1 MAGRT
6 QDAARKAPGL
16 PPLLEE
22 MQAGLAD
29 PPPESLA
36 VVERTGEAVLES
48 TYGDLAT
55 HVETTTAWLRDQ
67 GVETGDVIAVW
78 LPNWTELVVWQFALA
93 NLGACSLGVNTR
105 YSVHELSNLLT
116 RGRPVGIL
124 MPAEFLGLDFE
135 GRLSQA
141 WETVAAQPGAA
152 PPPWVATVR
161 DVADGGQSL
170 DLGGGTLSVPPLGAA
185 GPGGGDASS
194 SLFPEEIVNCFTT
207 SGSSGNPK
215 LAGHDQ
221 RAVAEH
227 SRNVVAALDMDSA
240 GSFLSVLPLTGVFGF
255 NPSMGML
262 AAGGCLLLEP
272 TFDVPTV
279 LADMERFGV
288 SHVVGGDD
296 MLGRLMDGWD
306 PETMR
311 PTVRRGGIAD
321 FAGRAVAFVEWAEEH
336 WESRIGGV
344 YGSSEVFALTA
355 TWAGDLDLERR
366 ARGGGTPVSPAI
378 GVRVADPE
386 SDRVLAAEE
395 LGELQFRGY
404 NVLDAYVGTPGLME
418 QAVTA
423 DGWFR
428 SGDLGLMTGEGTD
441 FVYVCR
447 NSDALRLRGFL
458 VEPEEIERFL
468 MSYPPVETAR
478 VVGAAGGEGDV
489 AVAFVTLRPGE
500 SAEPED
506 VLDYCRGQL
515 ARFKVPSLVEIID
528 EFPVTTGTNGTKI
541 RTAVLRERAAALL
554 EDEMTRREAE

>member
-1 MAGRT
+1 MAGLT
-6 QDAARKAPGL
+6 QGAAREAPGL

-22 MQAGLAD
+22 MQEGLVD
-29 PPPESLA
+29 PSPGSLA
-36 VVERTGEAVLES
+36 VVERMGEAVLEC

-55 HVETTTAWLRDQ
+55 HVEMTTAWLRGR
-67 GVETGDVIAVW
+67 GVETGDVIAIW

-141 WETVAAQPGAA
+141 WQTVAAQPDAP

-161 DVADGGQSL
+161 GDQDEQGP
-170 DLGGGTLSVPPLGAA
+170 DLGRGTLSVPPLGAA
-185 GPGGGDASS
+185 APDGGGAGA
-194 SLFPEEIVNCFTT
+194 SLFPGEIVSCFTT

-227 SRNVVAALDMDSA
+227 SRNVVAALEMGSA
-240 GSFLSVLPLTGVFGF
+240 DAFLSVLPLTGVFGF

-272 TFDVPTV
+272 VFDVPTV
-279 LADMERFGV
+279 LVDMQRFRV

-306 PETMR
+306 SETMQ

-321 FAGRAVAFVEWAEEH
+321 FAGRSVAFVGWAEEH
-336 WESRIGGV
+336 WDARIGGV

-366 ARGGGTPVSPAI
+366 TRGGGTPVSPAI

-404 NVLDAYVGTPGLME
+404 NVLDAYVGTPELME

-428 SGDLGLMTGEGTD
+428 SGDLGFMTGEGTD

-458 VEPEEIERFL
+458 VEPEEIESFL

-478 VVGAAGGEGDV
+478 VVGVAGSEGDV

-541 RTAVLRERAAALL
+541 RTNVLRERAGALL
-554 EDEMTRREAE
+554 EDKRT